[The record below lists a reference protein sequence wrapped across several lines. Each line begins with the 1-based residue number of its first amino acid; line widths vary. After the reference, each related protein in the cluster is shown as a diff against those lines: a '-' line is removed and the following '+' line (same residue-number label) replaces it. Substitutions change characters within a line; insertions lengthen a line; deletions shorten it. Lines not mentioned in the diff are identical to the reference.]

1 MGKEKTVSQ
10 TAAQARAL
18 AGTLAFYFI
27 FAGLNGKSHICR
39 DEMSF
44 TIPYRHMKKLVFT
57 LMLML
62 VTALAVHAQN
72 LTGKQWCTV
81 LNDEDGEG
89 IAVALTFENNGSCE
103 MLIAAQQEMEEE
115 GVPITLMAGVTVP
128 GTYKRNGNDL
138 NTRFNNGKA
147 KVDVDYEIQGMDA
160 ETKALLDKEIKT
172 EIKDLKK
179 EFRQVLLGGMPKM
192 DHLKIVSIDGNR
204 LVVKND
210 DDQEIPFYA
219 E

>member
-10 TAAQARAL
+10 TAAQASAL

-27 FAGLNGKSHICR
+27 FAGLNEKKHICR

-103 MLIAAQQEMEEE
+103 MLIAAQQEMEE
-115 GVPITLMAGVTVP
+115 
-128 GTYKRNGNDL
+128 
-138 NTRFNNGKA
+138 
-147 KVDVDYEIQGMDA
+147 
-160 ETKALLDKEIKT
+160 
-172 EIKDLKK
+172 
-179 EFRQVLLGGMPKM
+179 
-192 DHLKIVSIDGNR
+192 
-204 LVVKND
+204 
-210 DDQEIPFYA
+210 
-219 E
+219 